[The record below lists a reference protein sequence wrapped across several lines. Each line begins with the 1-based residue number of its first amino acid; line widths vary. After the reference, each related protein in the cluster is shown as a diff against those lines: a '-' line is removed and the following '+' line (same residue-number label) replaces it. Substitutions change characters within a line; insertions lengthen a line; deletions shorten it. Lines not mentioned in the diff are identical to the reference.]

1 MEPELRDAVDEVAI
15 RALHHAYGDV
25 VNRRAWNELGEL
37 FLPDAV
43 VTVDKRDAAP
53 VELAGPAAV
62 GDFVGRSIAGYAFFG
77 FVALNARVLLG
88 ARGDADVATA
98 RVYINEIR
106 IDHAGNASTA
116 YGLYRDEYRR
126 VGGRWWYSR
135 RRYQSL
141 ARTAAGG
148 GFLVFPHP
156 DT

>member
-1 MEPELRDAVDEVAI
+1 M
-15 RALHHAYGDV
+15 
-25 VNRRAWNELGEL
+25 
-37 FLPDAV
+37 
-43 VTVDKRDAAP
+43 
-53 VELAGPAAV
+53 
-62 GDFVGRSIAGYAFFG
+62 
-77 FVALNARVLLG
+77 
-88 ARGDADVATA
+88 ATA

-106 IDHAGNASTA
+106 VDRAGDASTA
-116 YGLYRDEYRR
+116 YGCYRDEYRR